1 MTANYAYVDGSFNET
16 TGVYGG
22 GGVLIDQFGKM
33 HKFSKSAD
41 NPTMARMR
49 NVAGEI
55 LGVEAALSL
64 AKKLGM
70 TTLTIFHDY
79 EGLSKWVTGEWMCR
93 KHETMNY
100 AKKVKKFVE
109 GGLKVVF
116 EHVKGHS
123 GNKLNDLADELA
135 KRAVG
140 LR

>member
-1 MTANYAYVDGSFNET
+1 MNKNFAYVDGSFNPET
-16 TGVYGG
+16 KVYGG
-22 GGVLIDQFGKM
+22 GGVLVDQFGKA
-33 HKFSKSAD
+33 HQFSKSAD
-41 NPTMARMR
+41 NPTMAKMR

-79 EGLSKWVTGEWMCR
+79 EGLAKWVSGEWMCH

-100 AKKVKKFVE
+100 AKKVKKFME
-109 GGLKVVF
+109 GGLKIAF
-116 EHVKGHS
+116 EHVRGHS
-123 GNKLNDLADELA
+123 GNKLNDIADMIA
-135 KRAVG
+135 KKAVG